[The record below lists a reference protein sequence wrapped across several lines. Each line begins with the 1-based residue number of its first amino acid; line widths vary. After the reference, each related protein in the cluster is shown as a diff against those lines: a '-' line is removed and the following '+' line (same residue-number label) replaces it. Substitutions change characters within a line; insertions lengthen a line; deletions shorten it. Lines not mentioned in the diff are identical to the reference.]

1 VSSERPTASD
11 PAVGSTRLLAEALD
25 ACREAWNAF
34 DNGKR
39 RHHRDALTGLCILGC
54 QACAVEKLKRV
65 LTANTER
72 SHGDNPKA

>member
-1 VSSERPTASD
+1 MSDEHSKTGD

-39 RHHRDALTGLCILGC
+39 RHHRDALTGRCILGC
-54 QACAVEKLKRV
+54 QACAVEKLKAV
-65 LTANTER
+65 LQANDRGQARRE
-72 SHGDNPKA
+72 